1 MPPTKSAKFNNV
13 VSFLWEITDLLNGAF
28 QKSGFQ
34 KIILPFPA
42 LNYGEFTSIKPL
54 EFEKHESVPDSKTI
68 EFDGIEINLT
78 LPQHH
83 E

>member
-1 MPPTKSAKFNNV
+1 MALSRRA
-13 VSFLWEITDLLNGAF
+13 S
-28 QKSGFQ
+28 FQ

-54 EFEKHESVPDSKTI
+54 EFEKFESVPDSKTI
-68 EFDGIEINLT
+68 EFDGIKINLA